1 MFFVFH
7 CITGGDKVYKQ
18 FRYTFHSYF
27 FLKKPPTCLCTI
39 SKLHLHNNIEITE
52 KWEKNQH
59 DDILILFEVDDKYML
74 LDNVVTILTLHV
86 LF

>member
-1 MFFVFH
+1 
-7 CITGGDKVYKQ
+7 
-18 FRYTFHSYF
+18 
-27 FLKKPPTCLCTI
+27 LCTI

-86 LF
+86 LYI